1 MGERGAE
8 EAVRPLL
15 GQRPG
20 VAEHDRHLGEADLRF
35 GEALRHHGRPD
46 AVELE
51 HRRVAV
57 LHHQGGV
64 GHVGQRGEEVA
75 ELAAGEGAHEVGK
88 ALALDGGHER
98 AVDLDAVVAGGE
110 RPADGGGLLVVEA
123 PWVALVAVDDDLED
137 EAARPAGGHAHVGPG
152 LAGGPSRLPEDHV
165 SAARLGEHELRAA
178 LPSPIEDE
186 VDGGAAPHAGTHGH
200 ALHDLGVVGPAFG
213 RVAVHLGGARPG
225 VPDLEDDAGRAERKA
240 EQVGQA
246 RILLRIAGDHEVI
259 DHAHPPCT
267 RRRLP
272 APSPQL
278 GRSPVCGVG
287 SAGRAGEGSRG
298 SPGVR
303 AWLEAQADAQLWLS
317 VLVVGEL
324 RRGVDLIGRRG
335 AASAAAIGRWLDGI
349 IEDFSDRI
357 LPITATIAQ
366 RWATMSVPD
375 PVPVVDGLIAATAAV
390 HDLTVVTRNVANIDR
405 TGIGWI
411 DPFTSATS
419 A

>member
-1 MGERGAE
+1 M
-8 EAVRPLL
+8 
-15 GQRPG
+15 
-20 VAEHDRHLGEADLRF
+20 
-35 GEALRHHGRPD
+35 
-46 AVELE
+46 
-51 HRRVAV
+51 
-57 LHHQGGV
+57 
-64 GHVGQRGEEVA
+64 
-75 ELAAGEGAHEVGK
+75 
-88 ALALDGGHER
+88 
-98 AVDLDAVVAGGE
+98 
-110 RPADGGGLLVVEA
+110 
-123 PWVALVAVDDDLED
+123 
-137 EAARPAGGHAHVGPG
+137 
-152 LAGGPSRLPEDHV
+152 
-165 SAARLGEHELRAA
+165 
-178 LPSPIEDE
+178 
-186 VDGGAAPHAGTHGH
+186 
-200 ALHDLGVVGPAFG
+200 
-213 RVAVHLGGARPG
+213 
-225 VPDLEDDAGRAERKA
+225 
-240 EQVGQA
+240 
-246 RILLRIAGDHEVI
+246 
-259 DHAHPPCT
+259 
-267 RRRLP
+267 
-272 APSPQL
+272 
-278 GRSPVCGVG
+278 G

-335 AASAAAIGRWLDGI
+335 AASAAAIGRWLAGI